1 MNQNALTDWNIAL
14 PHLSSATSGSVLP
27 VVVGETT
34 FAIPLE
40 KVRYVD
46 YPDTLTPLPLA
57 TAPVEGLARFNNRPL
72 VQISVA
78 QALDLK
84 AKIGH
89 GRIVVMS
96 VAQGE
101 VALRVDEVL
110 GFVSTQPTAHNG
122 SEDAEEESAS
132 TASAMPLL
140 KLEEVLPWLKG
151 TDDTTQAAEPVI
163 QKMPTR
169 ANVAGHILLVA
180 TGTQVMALLAD
191 SVDRI
196 EELDASLSLRHP
208 DTEADVLIKIEDY
221 LLPAR
226 SLARILKCE
235 GGPERY
241 ALIVRGTQHP
251 WALLVER
258 VLRLEKIER
267 LHSIISPSGA
277 NSIWYLTE
285 DGKVTEV
292 IDAKEFFGVISETE
306 HAQLPVVDPQ
316 SRWDNLPQMSANL
329 STEGVRIYCGDTI
342 CILPLAL
349 VNRTIGNLGEV
360 VSPEQDLDHT
370 DLIPIIDGTM
380 LLEQHPKKGEH
391 CNILLSFCAEK
402 HTVLA
407 VDRASL
413 QPTLANGQWLPLTV
427 LPPPTSFLFD
437 AATYDEAE
445 GRWVLRVT
453 RHLDSSQFSWAA
465 KRALVNS
472 MLGWVGIDRLG
483 GDAH

>member
-1 MNQNALTDWNIAL
+1 MNQTALTNWNIAL
-14 PHLSSATSGSVLP
+14 PHLASATSGSVLP
-27 VVVGETT
+27 VVVGDTT

-46 YPDTLTPLPLA
+46 YPDMLTPLPLA

-84 AKIGH
+84 ANGGH

-110 GFVSTQPTAHNG
+110 GFVSTHTTAPNS
-122 SEDAEEESAS
+122 SEDTTGESAS
-132 TASAMPLL
+132 TTNAMPLL
-140 KLEEVLPWLKG
+140 KLEDVLPWLNG
-151 TDDTTQAAEPVI
+151 TGDTINAPEPVI
-163 QKMPTR
+163 QNHSTR
-169 ANVAGHILLVA
+169 ANIAGHILLVA
-180 TGTQVMALLAD
+180 TGTQVMALLAE

-196 EELDASLSLRHP
+196 EELDATLPLRHP
-208 DTEADVLIKIEDY
+208 DTDADVLIKIEDY

-226 SLARILKCE
+226 SLARILNCE
-235 GGPERY
+235 GGPEHY

-258 VLRLEKIER
+258 VLRLEKIDR
-267 LHSIISPSGA
+267 LHSIVSPSGA
-277 NSIWYLTE
+277 SSIWYLTD

-292 IDAKEFFGVISETE
+292 IDAKEFFGVISEE
-306 HAQLPVVDPQ
+306 HTQLPVVDPQ

-360 VSPEQDLDHT
+360 ITQEQDPDHT

-391 CNILLSFCAEK
+391 CNILLSLCEEK

-413 QPTLANGQWLPLTV
+413 QPTLPTDQWLPLTV

-437 AATYDEAE
+437 AANYDEAE

-453 RHLDSSQFSWAA
+453 KKLDSSQFSWSA

-472 MLGWVGIDRLG
+472 MLGWIGIDSLG
-483 GDAH
+483 GETH

>member
-122 SEDAEEESAS
+122 SEDAEEESAA
-132 TASAMPLL
+132 TTSAMPLL

-151 TDDTTQAAEPVI
+151 PADTTQQTPEPVI
-163 QKMPTR
+163 PKMPTR

-196 EELDASLSLRHP
+196 EELDASMPLRHP

-235 GGPERY
+235 GGPEHY

-277 NSIWYLTE
+277 NSIWYLTD

-292 IDAKEFFGVISETE
+292 IDAKEFFGIVSENE

-329 STEGVRIYCGDTI
+329 ST
-342 CILPLAL
+342 
-349 VNRTIGNLGEV
+349 
-360 VSPEQDLDHT
+360 
-370 DLIPIIDGTM
+370 
-380 LLEQHPKKGEH
+380 
-391 CNILLSFCAEK
+391 
-402 HTVLA
+402 
-407 VDRASL
+407 
-413 QPTLANGQWLPLTV
+413 
-427 LPPPTSFLFD
+427 
-437 AATYDEAE
+437 
-445 GRWVLRVT
+445 
-453 RHLDSSQFSWAA
+453 
-465 KRALVNS
+465 
-472 MLGWVGIDRLG
+472 
-483 GDAH
+483 

>member
-1 MNQNALTDWNIAL
+1 MNQTALNDWNIAL

-27 VVVGETT
+27 VVVGDIT

-46 YPDTLTPLPLA
+46 YPDMLTPLPLA
-57 TAPVEGLARFNNRPL
+57 TSPVEGLARFNNRPL

-84 AKIGH
+84 PKSGH

-110 GFVSTQPTAHNG
+110 GFVATHTTAHHG
-122 SEDAEEESAS
+122 SEDPEGESATTTS
-132 TASAMPLL
+132 TMPLL
-140 KLEEVLPWLKG
+140 KLEDVLPWLNG
-151 TDDTTQAAEPVI
+151 TGDTINAPELVI
-163 QKMPTR
+163 QKIATR
-169 ANVAGHILLVA
+169 TNVAGHILLVA
-180 TGTQVMALLAD
+180 TGTQVMALLAE

-196 EELDASLSLRHP
+196 EELDATLSLRHP
-208 DTEADVLIKIEDY
+208 DTEADVLIKVEDY

-226 SLARILKCE
+226 SLARILNCE
-235 GGPERY
+235 GGPEHY

-258 VLRLEKIER
+258 VLRLEKIDR
-267 LHSIISPSGA
+267 LHSIVSPSGA
-277 NSIWYLTE
+277 NSIWYLTD

-292 IDAKEFFGVISETE
+292 IDAKEFFGVISEHT
-306 HAQLPVVDPQ
+306 QLPVVDPQ

-349 VNRTIGNLGEV
+349 VSRTIGNLGEV
-360 VSPEQDLDHT
+360 VTQEQDPDHT

-391 CNILLSFCAEK
+391 CNILLSFCK
-402 HTVLA
+402 DNHTVLA

-413 QPTLANGQWLPLTV
+413 QPTLPTGQWLPLTV

-437 AATYDEAE
+437 AATYDETE

-453 RHLDSSQFSWAA
+453 KSLGATQFSWSA

-472 MLGWVGIDRLG
+472 MLGWVGLDSLG
-483 GDAH
+483 GETH